1 MESLTSKCQTDSGGI
16 RGLSELLIIKEL
28 MRRLMVEENVI
39 RERAGIE
46 PLSKPPKP
54 CECFDLIGGNSTG
67 GCVALYIHLNHCHTK
82 IVSYRIIALMLG
94 RLQMDVDEVIKH
106 YDALATT
113 VFSNVARWPR
123 GAGGKFK
130 AEKLEKAIKDVV
142 ETVTGDPESALFQPG
157 VCPT

>member
-1 MESLTSKCQTDSGGI
+1 
-16 RGLSELLIIKEL
+16 
-28 MRRLMVEENVI
+28 
-39 RERAGIE
+39 
-46 PLSKPPKP
+46 
-54 CECFDLIGGNSTG
+54 
-67 GCVALYIHLNHCHTK
+67 
-82 IVSYRIIALMLG
+82 MLG